1 MTSRGGALALAIS
14 SVTLIGATHGVQAVD
29 INGVWASDAAQC
41 KNIFV
46 KSSNAVSFSKDA
58 DLHGS
63 GFIVE
68 GNQLRGKMGACTVK
82 ARKDEDPV
90 VNIVA
95 VCSTDIAI
103 STVQFRFRMID
114 PNRVLREFPG
124 MPDLQMGYER
134 CSM

>member
-1 MTSRGGALALAIS
+1 MASRSGALALTIS
-14 SVTLIGATHGVQAVD
+14 SLILFGTTHGAQAVEID
-29 INGVWASDAAQC
+29 GVWASDAAKC
-41 KNIFV
+41 KHIFE
-46 KSSNAVSFSKDA
+46 KSGNRVAFSKDA

-68 GNQLRGKMGACTVK
+68 GNQLRGKMGSCTVK
-82 ARKDEDPV
+82 ARKDDGPE

-95 VCSTDIAI
+95 LCSTDIAI
-103 STVQFRFRMID
+103 STVQFRFRMTE
-114 PNRVLREFPG
+114 PNRILREFPG